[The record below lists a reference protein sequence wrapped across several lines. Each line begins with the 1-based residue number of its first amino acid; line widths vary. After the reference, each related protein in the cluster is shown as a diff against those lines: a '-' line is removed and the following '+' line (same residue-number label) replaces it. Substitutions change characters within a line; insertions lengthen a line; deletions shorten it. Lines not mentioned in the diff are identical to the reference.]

1 MKAFTYLHESFH
13 NAVGK
18 FSRSIGTVRGK
29 KREGMGGRVQARE
42 GRAHAHPYTSFRYFI
57 VTLSRFLLIHLL

>member
-1 MKAFTYLHESFH
+1 MKAFTYLHESFPD
-13 NAVGK
+13 AVGK
-18 FSRSIGTVRGK
+18 LSRSIGTVCGK

-42 GRAHAHPYTSFRYFI
+42 GLAHACVYTSFRYFI